1 MAGDP
6 IDELSARRLTIV
18 DGQRRARATLGPD
31 ADGTVELR
39 LYDADDRARAEL
51 TVGANGVTSLTLRDG
66 AGEMRSCLAVGA
78 EGDTRLHLHGT
89 AAVSLHDREGQPR
102 AVLGLDEQTGMASL
116 SCADAAGGT
125 CVLLAEDEGGGRLHL
140 FQRDAAGRRLPAC
153 DPADPEASDVL
164 TVHAETTA
172 PPPKAGRHDRRWLR
186 AALLVVL
193 SASAGAVGGRF
204 ATVLPPPPLVARPSP
219 PRRIESLVSA
229 REIELSDPAGIPR
242 VRLSALPDGT
252 PLLWM
257 TDGSNTV
264 EVGAMSD
271 VGAVVRLKGAT
282 SSVELVA
289 PPRDPPSV
297 SASANDQVL
306 FQAPS
311 NVARFLP
318 QDLWPDVRAVEHG
331 EASRHTQ
338 GEATAGRD

>member
-1 MAGDP
+1 MADRP

-18 DGQRRARATLGPD
+18 DGQGRGRATLGP
-31 ADGTVELR
+31 AEDGSVELR

-66 AGEMRSCLAVGA
+66 DGEMRSCLAVGA

-102 AVLGLDEQTGMASL
+102 ALLGLDEQTGMASL

-125 CVLLAEDEGGGRLHL
+125 CVLLAEDESGGRLHL
-140 FQRDAAGRRLPAC
+140 FRHDADGRRIPAG
-153 DPADPEASDVL
+153 DPADPEASDAV
-164 TVHAETTA
+164 TVHVDAASPA
-172 PPPKAGRHDRRWLR
+172 PEPGRRGRRWLR

-193 SASAGAVGGRF
+193 SASAGAAGGRL
-204 ATVLPPPPLVARPSP
+204 AILQLPPPLGEPPSP

-264 EVGAMSD
+264 EIGAMSD
-271 VGAVVRLKGAT
+271 VGAVLRLKGAT

-297 SASANDQVL
+297 SASANDRVL

-318 QDLWPDVRAVEHG
+318 QDLWPEVRSVEQG

-338 GEATAGRD
+338 GEATAGRN